1 MTIDSTVLWIIVGVA
16 FLLLV
21 LSLLRRNRSPEIDRD
36 RIMEQTRQVAEDAA
50 RDAARHGAQ
59 EAQEAAVRAYQRQQ
73 EELRAEQASRRRDAA
88 ARAKETKAQRIAS
101 LEQWR
106 DTFVFFVRALAK
118 PFFDEWDLDLEILD
132 EWSRERANFYISK
145 QPYVLDIIR
154 AVHADAQRAAE
165 SFANTA
171 QKSPREIARERAKSA
186 GRAPAR
192 NSECPYCG
200 TVLDERAH
208 LDHIRPVQKGGPSVD
223 WNMVYACVPCN
234 RAKRDLPL
242 AEFVE
247 GDYARRVGLRL
258 TEIVKRLRALGKE
271 VDILR

>member
-73 EELRAEQASRRRDAA
+73 EELRGASQSPSGRCGAGKRDEGTADSIA
-88 ARAKETKAQRIAS
+88 GAMARHVRVLCEGACET
-101 LEQWR
+101 
-106 DTFVFFVRALAK
+106 V
-118 PFFDEWDLDLEILD
+118 FDEWDLDLEILD

-200 TVLDERAH
+200 TVLDGAH